1 MPSMAN
7 IMRWAR
13 RALRKPPSLP
23 IIFPTGGFETVPPSV
38 VLEEE
43 RFEQF
48 KQGQYYP
55 ANIGD
60 VLTSRY
66 QVIGKLG
73 FGTTSTVWLARDLEG
88 HRYVT
93 LKIYTLGEDS
103 QEEFQIY
110 KNLNQGSSR
119 HPGHAHIR
127 KALDIFT
134 ISSSRGSHSC
144 LVQNPMWESFRD
156 LLYRNPNHRFTED
169 LLKSGLMQIF
179 LALDYL
185 HTECKLVHTDI
196 KSDNILQEIEDK
208 SILESFTQAELKSPS
223 PRKIVNGLPIYT
235 SRRFDLPKVFGRA
248 VLSDFGSAVRG
259 DEKRNHD
266 AQPNVYRS
274 PEVMLK
280 TDWSYP
286 VDIWNV
292 GAVVWDLFEGR
303 HLFYGN
309 DPDGKGYS
317 TRAHLAE
324 VMGFLGPPPLD
335 MLQRGKRSHEFF
347 TSDGKWKQDLEIPT
361 GVSLE
366 LSEEFLDGKSKE
378 MFIAFMRGMLQWRPE
393 DRKTAKELLQ
403 DPWLNS

>member
-1 MPSMAN
+1 MTN
-7 IMRWAR
+7 IMRWATKT
-13 RALRKPPSLP
+13 LRKPPSLP
-23 IIFPTGGFETVPPSV
+23 IIFPTGGYKTVPHSEL
-38 VLEEE
+38 LEEE

-48 KQGQYYP
+48 RQGQYYP
-55 ANIGD
+55 AKIGD

-66 QVIGKLG
+66 QVVGKLG
-73 FGTTSTVWLARDLEG
+73 FGTTSTVWLARDLQC
-88 HRYVT
+88 HRYVS
-93 LKIYTLGEDS
+93 LKIYTLHEDN
-103 QEEFQIY
+103 QEEFKIY
-110 KNLNQGSSR
+110 KQLNQGSSR

-127 KALDIFT
+127 KVLDIFT
-134 ISSSRGSHSC
+134 ISSSGGSHSC
-144 LVQNPMWESFRD
+144 LVQIPMWESFRD
-156 LLYRNPNHRFTED
+156 LLYRNPNHRFTDD
-169 LLKSGLMQIF
+169 LLKSGLMQIL

-208 SILESFTQAELKSPS
+208 SVLESFTQAELKSPS
-223 PRKIVNGLPIYT
+223 PRKIVNGWPIYA

-248 VLSDFGSAVRG
+248 VLSDFGSAGKG
-259 DEKRNHD
+259 DKKRNHD
-266 AQPNVYRS
+266 AQPSIYRS

-292 GAVVWDLFEGR
+292 GVMVWDLFEGK

-324 VMGFLGPPPLD
+324 VMGLLGPPPLD
-335 MLQRGKRSHEFF
+335 MLQQGKRSHEFF
-347 TSDGKWKQDLEIPT
+347 TSDGKWKQDVEIPT

-366 LSEEFLDGKSKE
+366 QSEEFLDGTHKE
-378 MFIAFMRGMLQWRPE
+378 MFMAFMRGMLQWRPE

-403 DPWLNS
+403 DPWLND